1 MVLPGLIR
9 VSTIAYLNTVPLT
22 RSLLRQPPEGME
34 FHFSVP
40 SRCAEELAGGQ
51 ADIGIIP
58 SIEYQRIPRLSV
70 LAGPC
75 IASRRRARSILLLS
89 RAPLEEIRT
98 LAADTSSRTSVAL
111 AQLLLGCRYNRQ
123 VRLVAHAP
131 DPAAMLD
138 DCQAAVIIGDPA
150 LLYWQRPLAGV
161 RITDLVEEWRAWTG
175 LPFVFAFWAACEA
188 VASPELARTF
198 CEARDRGLAAV
209 DEIVAEEAAP
219 RGLPAE
225 VVREYL
231 TGNVHYHLD
240 AECLAGLERFYSLA
254 AEHGLID
261 GVRELRLVA
270 PAAAEMGRR

>member
-1 MVLPGLIR
+1 
-9 VSTIAYLNTVPLT
+9 
-22 RSLLRQPPEGME
+22 ME

-40 SRCAEELAGGQ
+40 SQCADELAGGQ

-89 RAPLEEIRT
+89 RAPLEEIQT

-131 DPAAMLD
+131 DPAAMLA

-150 LLYWQRPLAGV
+150 LRYWQRPLAGV
-161 RITDLVEEWRAWTG
+161 HITDLAEEWRAWTG

-188 VASPELARTF
+188 VASPHLAGIF
-198 CEARDRGLAAV
+198 CEARDQGVAAV

-225 VVREYL
+225 FVREYL

-254 AEHGLID
+254 AEYGLID
-261 GVRELRLVA
+261 GVRELRLVEA
-270 PAAAEMGRR
+270 PGSRPQAPGSDRP